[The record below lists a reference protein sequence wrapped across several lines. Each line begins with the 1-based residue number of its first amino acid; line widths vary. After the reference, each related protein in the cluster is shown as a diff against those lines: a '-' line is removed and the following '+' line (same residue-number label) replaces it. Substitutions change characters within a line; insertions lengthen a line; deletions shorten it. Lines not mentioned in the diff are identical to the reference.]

1 MTILGLRDLIKNHFF
16 VARLHRTTKKLICP
30 RMTSKIL
37 YEILNRYA
45 LCNNCFSMQYNSIM
59 QTLQPDIFVKSP
71 DSEYLMLVEV
81 KLKGDRDSVNLAIE
95 SLKRSMVSFDF
106 SLGLLV
112 AGERVI
118 LLRDTLEEYNGAS
131 IYIVGEANLPVSL
144 LPPADGQWQDGGAV
158 EFESQVQNWLE
169 SLKLRSNVDKLPN
182 DLKTLLSGAVIN
194 LLQWGEVRVA
204 GFRSKHGMA
213 IK

>member
-1 MTILGLRDLIKNHFF
+1 
-16 VARLHRTTKKLICP
+16 
-30 RMTSKIL
+30 
-37 YEILNRYA
+37 
-45 LCNNCFSMQYNSIM
+45 MQYNSIM
-59 QTLQPDIFVKSP
+59 QTLQPDILVKSP
-71 DSEYLMLVEV
+71 DGEYLMLVEV
-81 KLKGDRDSVNLAIE
+81 KLKDTRDSVSNAIE
-95 SLKRSMVSFDF
+95 SLKRSMASFDS
-106 SLGLLV
+106 SLWLIV
-112 AGERVI
+112 AGDRVI

-182 DLKTLLSGAVIN
+182 DLKTLLSGAVIS

>member
-1 MTILGLRDLIKNHFF
+1 
-16 VARLHRTTKKLICP
+16 
-30 RMTSKIL
+30 MTSKIL

-81 KLKGDRDSVNLAIE
+81 KLKDTRDSVNRAID
-95 SLKRSMVSFDF
+95 SLKRSMVSFDC

-131 IYIVGEANLPVSL
+131 IYTVGEAKLPVSL

-169 SLKLRSNVDKLPN
+169 SLKLSSNVDKLPS
-182 DLKTLLSGAVIN
+182 DLKTLLSGAIN
-194 LLQWGEVRVA
+194 LLQWGEVRAA
-204 GFRSKHGMA
+204 GFRSKHGKA